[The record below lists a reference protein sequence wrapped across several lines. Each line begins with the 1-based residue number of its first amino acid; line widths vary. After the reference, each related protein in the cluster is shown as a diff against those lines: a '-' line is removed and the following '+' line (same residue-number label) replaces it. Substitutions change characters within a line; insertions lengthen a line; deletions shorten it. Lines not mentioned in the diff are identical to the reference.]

1 MPRPSSPP
9 RPVIARTAFQGAFR
23 SRDPARRGGT
33 TRSAVLSPRSARF
46 FFFFFPGRELNRGVG
61 SALSASPSVPRLTDD
76 PPRSPHARPNT
87 DSYRVRRLSDDKV
100 YALKETN
107 VRNLSQQERQEA
119 VNEIRLLASVQQNAA
134 ISGFHE
140 AFIDGNR
147 LCIVMEYAPF
157 GDLSRALRKRQAQRK
172 LLPEDLIWS
181 YFIQI
186 ARGLQALHAQK
197 ILHRDVKTANVLR
210 MSGEI
215 VKLGDLGVAKLMKGA
230 MTNTQIGTPHY
241 MPPEVWR
248 NRPYTFN
255 SDVWALGCVLFEMC
269 TFAVPFEARSM
280 EELRFKVMKGK
291 FPALPAVYSSDMQK
305 MVRWLMIAEP
315 SQRPDV
321 DAVLDHP
328 SVRRRAH
335 LAPEPEPLVPEDNA
349 RVSEELRGAPRGA
362 GGAADQPGSA
372 VTLGTIKVP
381 KNLKMLKK
389 RLPAPSYPSDHEK
402 AAKERAA
409 AAERAEKEQRLA
421 QARGR
426 ALSAAAAADK
436 DNEQEKT
443 AKELSKEPNV
453 VELKAANASAAQA
466 PAAPAA
472 RARNALAP
480 PALARGAPSAAA
492 NAAPSRAVALREAR
506 MGKQSGD
513 AKPAGFRHGIARPS
527 AKVVVDVADVPPLHR
542 PDNREN
548 NLGNGYRQRLGGGV
562 RENQVVNSGNSE
574 PQERRNASADFP
586 GGARERALAAA
597 ERARAERE
605 RASGIREMRA
615 EMHRE
620 RAGAHPSHVAAN
632 GRQGGENEKKSA
644 SEYAA
649 APSRIKLPLIS
660 GNGAVVARRDPSLVP
675 GYAPAA
681 PLPGGRAAGL
691 AGARPPPFGV
701 PLAGAGAK
709 ADEENARTESE
720 NGKMGAA
727 AMPGNEKRRVGLS
740 NLSNLGDGAK
750 RGAPRPAARRPAPMA
765 RNFYF

>member
-1 MPRPSSPP
+1 M
-9 RPVIARTAFQGAFR
+9 
-23 SRDPARRGGT
+23 
-33 TRSAVLSPRSARF
+33 
-46 FFFFFPGRELNRGVG
+46 
-61 SALSASPSVPRLTDD
+61 
-76 PPRSPHARPNT
+76 
-87 DSYRVRRLSDDKV
+87 

-335 LAPEPEPLVPEDNA
+335 LAPEPEPLVPEADA
-349 RVSEELRGAPRGA
+349 RASEEQRGAPRGA
-362 GGAADQPGSA
+362 AGAADQPGSA

-409 AAERAEKEQRLA
+409 AAERADKEARLA
-421 QARGR
+421 AARGR
-426 ALSAAAAADK
+426 ALSAAAADK
-436 DNEQEKT
+436 EHDGAELSK
-443 AKELSKEPNV
+443 KELSKEPNSAK
-453 VELKAANASAAQA
+453 EPNSTREPANAPVPAQA
-466 PAAPAA
+466 PAAVSSA

-480 PALARGAPSAAA
+480 PAQASRGAPSAAA
-492 NAAPSRAVALREAR
+492 NAAASRAAALRA
-506 MGKQSGD
+506 KLD
-513 AKPAGFRHGIARPS
+513 AKPAGLGLNNRHGIARPS
-527 AKVVVDVADVPPLHR
+527 HRSAVVDVADVPPLHR

-548 NLGNGYRQRLGGGV
+548 NLGNGYRQRLGGGGGVRENV
-562 RENQVVNSGNSE
+562 RENQVVNGAGNSE
-574 PQERRNASADFP
+574 PRERRNPSADFP

>member
-1 MPRPSSPP
+1 M
-9 RPVIARTAFQGAFR
+9 
-23 SRDPARRGGT
+23 
-33 TRSAVLSPRSARF
+33 
-46 FFFFFPGRELNRGVG
+46 
-61 SALSASPSVPRLTDD
+61 
-76 PPRSPHARPNT
+76 
-87 DSYRVRRLSDDKV
+87 

-335 LAPEPEPLVPEDNA
+335 LAPEPEPLVPEADA
-349 RVSEELRGAPRGA
+349 RVSEEQRGAPRGA

-409 AAERAEKEQRLA
+409 AAERAEKEA
-421 QARGR
+421 KMAAARGR
-426 ALSAAAAADK
+426 AFSAAAAAEK
-436 DNEQEKT
+436 DDEQERPT

-453 VELKAANASAAQA
+453 VEVKAAANELKAAQA
-466 PAAPAA
+466 PAVPAA
-472 RARNALAP
+472 RARNALAAQHWAHVRTR
-480 PALARGAPSAAA
+480 PASHA
-492 NAAPSRAVALREAR
+492 
-506 MGKQSGD
+506 SGD
-513 AKPAGFRHGIARPS
+513 SI
-527 AKVVVDVADVPPLHR
+527 VT
-542 PDNREN
+542 
-548 NLGNGYRQRLGGGV
+548 
-562 RENQVVNSGNSE
+562 
-574 PQERRNASADFP
+574 
-586 GGARERALAAA
+586 
-597 ERARAERE
+597 
-605 RASGIREMRA
+605 
-615 EMHRE
+615 
-620 RAGAHPSHVAAN
+620 
-632 GRQGGENEKKSA
+632 
-644 SEYAA
+644 
-649 APSRIKLPLIS
+649 SR
-660 GNGAVVARRDPSLVP
+660 
-675 GYAPAA
+675 
-681 PLPGGRAAGL
+681 
-691 AGARPPPFGV
+691 
-701 PLAGAGAK
+701 
-709 ADEENARTESE
+709 
-720 NGKMGAA
+720 
-727 AMPGNEKRRVGLS
+727 RRVSL
-740 NLSNLGDGAK
+740 
-750 RGAPRPAARRPAPMA
+750 
-765 RNFYF
+765 

>member
-1 MPRPSSPP
+1 
-9 RPVIARTAFQGAFR
+9 
-23 SRDPARRGGT
+23 
-33 TRSAVLSPRSARF
+33 
-46 FFFFFPGRELNRGVG
+46 
-61 SALSASPSVPRLTDD
+61 
-76 PPRSPHARPNT
+76 
-87 DSYRVRRLSDDKV
+87 
-100 YALKETN
+100 
-107 VRNLSQQERQEA
+107 
-119 VNEIRLLASVQQNAA
+119 
-134 ISGFHE
+134 
-140 AFIDGNR
+140 
-147 LCIVMEYAPF
+147 
-157 GDLSRALRKRQAQRK
+157 
-172 LLPEDLIWS
+172 
-181 YFIQI
+181 
-186 ARGLQALHAQK
+186 
-197 ILHRDVKTANVLR
+197 
-210 MSGEI
+210 
-215 VKLGDLGVAKLMKGA
+215 
-230 MTNTQIGTPHY
+230 
-241 MPPEVWR
+241 
-248 NRPYTFN
+248 
-255 SDVWALGCVLFEMC
+255 
-269 TFAVPFEARSM
+269 M

-480 PALARGAPSAAA
+480 PARARGAPSAAA

-586 GGARERALAAA
+586 GGARERA
-597 ERARAERE
+597 RPPRSARAERE

-681 PLPGGRAAGL
+681 ASARRESRRARGGQ
-691 AGARPPPFGV
+691 
-701 PLAGAGAK
+701 
-709 ADEENARTESE
+709 
-720 NGKMGAA
+720 AA
-727 AMPGNEKRRVGLS
+727 AVRRS
-740 NLSNLGDGAK
+740 A
-750 RGAPRPAARRPAPMA
+750 RGRGREGG
-765 RNFYF
+765 

>member
-1 MPRPSSPP
+1 M
-9 RPVIARTAFQGAFR
+9 
-23 SRDPARRGGT
+23 
-33 TRSAVLSPRSARF
+33 
-46 FFFFFPGRELNRGVG
+46 
-61 SALSASPSVPRLTDD
+61 
-76 PPRSPHARPNT
+76 
-87 DSYRVRRLSDDKV
+87 
-100 YALKETN
+100 
-107 VRNLSQQERQEA
+107 RNLSQQERQEA

-349 RVSEELRGAPRGA
+349 RLRGAERR
-362 GGAADQPGSA
+362 AARRRRRRDQPGSA

-402 AAKERAA
+402 AARA
-409 AAERAEKEQRLA
+409 RRRR
-421 QARGR
+421 ARGEGAKAGAGAGAR
-426 ALSAAAAADK
+426 RAAAADK

-480 PALARGAPSAAA
+480 RAARAARPAAA

-513 AKPAGFRHGIARPS
+513 AKPAVSARIARPS
-527 AKVVVDVADVPPLHR
+527 AKVVGTWRTFRRCTDPTTARTTWATGNAAPGRR
-542 PDNREN
+542 P
-548 NLGNGYRQRLGGGV
+548 G
-562 RENQVVNSGNSE
+562 NQVANSGNSE
-574 PQERRNASADFP
+574 PQERRNASRFS
-586 GGARERALAAA
+586 GARASAPWPPRSARAPSASARPEFA
-597 ERARAERE
+597 RCARGDAPSARART
-605 RASGIREMRA
+605 
-615 EMHRE
+615 
-620 RAGAHPSHVAAN
+620 P
-632 GRQGGENEKKSA
+632 
-644 SEYAA
+644 
-649 APSRIKLPLIS
+649 
-660 GNGAVVARRDPSLVP
+660 
-675 GYAPAA
+675 
-681 PLPGGRAAGL
+681 
-691 AGARPPPFGV
+691 
-701 PLAGAGAK
+701 
-709 ADEENARTESE
+709 RT
-720 NGKMGAA
+720 
-727 AMPGNEKRRVGLS
+727 
-740 NLSNLGDGAK
+740 
-750 RGAPRPAARRPAPMA
+750 
-765 RNFYF
+765 

>member
-1 MPRPSSPP
+1 M
-9 RPVIARTAFQGAFR
+9 
-23 SRDPARRGGT
+23 
-33 TRSAVLSPRSARF
+33 
-46 FFFFFPGRELNRGVG
+46 
-61 SALSASPSVPRLTDD
+61 
-76 PPRSPHARPNT
+76 
-87 DSYRVRRLSDDKV
+87 

-349 RVSEELRGAPRGA
+349 RVSEEQRGAPRGA

-426 ALSAAAAADK
+426 ALSAAAAAEK

-453 VELKAANASAAQA
+453 VELKAAANASAAQA

-480 PALARGAPSAAA
+480 PARARGAPSAAA
-492 NAAPSRAVALREAR
+492 NARRRAPSR
-506 MGKQSGD
+506 S
-513 AKPAGFRHGIARPS
+513 AKPVWANSQVTRSPRVSGTASLGRPRRLSWTWRTFRRCTDPTTARTTWATGTGSVWAGASAKTKSSTRATRSRRSAETRAPISPGARASAPWPPRSARAPSASARPEFARCARRCTGS
-527 AKVVVDVADVPPLHR
+527 A
-542 PDNREN
+542 
-548 NLGNGYRQRLGGGV
+548 
-562 RENQVVNSGNSE
+562 
-574 PQERRNASADFP
+574 
-586 GGARERALAAA
+586 
-597 ERARAERE
+597 RART
-605 RASGIREMRA
+605 
-615 EMHRE
+615 
-620 RAGAHPSHVAAN
+620 P
-632 GRQGGENEKKSA
+632 
-644 SEYAA
+644 
-649 APSRIKLPLIS
+649 
-660 GNGAVVARRDPSLVP
+660 
-675 GYAPAA
+675 
-681 PLPGGRAAGL
+681 
-691 AGARPPPFGV
+691 
-701 PLAGAGAK
+701 
-709 ADEENARTESE
+709 RT
-720 NGKMGAA
+720 
-727 AMPGNEKRRVGLS
+727 
-740 NLSNLGDGAK
+740 
-750 RGAPRPAARRPAPMA
+750 
-765 RNFYF
+765 

>member
-1 MPRPSSPP
+1 M
-9 RPVIARTAFQGAFR
+9 
-23 SRDPARRGGT
+23 
-33 TRSAVLSPRSARF
+33 
-46 FFFFFPGRELNRGVG
+46 
-61 SALSASPSVPRLTDD
+61 
-76 PPRSPHARPNT
+76 
-87 DSYRVRRLSDDKV
+87 

-269 TFAVPFEARSM
+269 TFSVPFEARSM

-315 SQRPDV
+315 SQRPDI

-335 LAPEPEPLVPEDNA
+335 LAPEPEPLVPEEPA
-349 RVSEELRGAPRGA
+349 LRGV
-362 GGAADQPGSA
+362 GAAGPSANGTADGTATA

-409 AAERAEKEQRLA
+409 AAERAEKEARLA
-421 QARGR
+421 AARGR
-426 ALSAAAAADK
+426 VLPAAAGD
-436 DNEQEKT
+436 
-443 AKELSKEPNV
+443 KEPKEPEQDSTKDQSQQKEPTNESRNAHAGLAPANV
-453 VELKAANASAAQA
+453 PANA

-472 RARNALAP
+472 ARVRNAMAP
-480 PALARGAPSAAA
+480 PAVARAAPSAA
-492 NAAPSRAVALREAR
+492 NAAASRAAALRAR
-506 MGKQSGD
+506 DPKLAGLAG
-513 AKPAGFRHGIARPS
+513 AKPY
-527 AKVVVDVADVPPLHR
+527 AKPIVDVADVPPLHR

-548 NLGNGYRQRLGGGV
+548 NLGNGYRQRLGGDV
-562 RENQVVNSGNSE
+562 RDRSAVNGA
-574 PQERRNASADFP
+574 PVDRRNEHVVVAP
-586 GGARERALAAA
+586 GGARDRAVAAA

-605 RASGIREMRA
+605 RVSGIREMRA

-620 RAGAHPSHVAAN
+620 RAQPGAHPPSGV
-632 GRQGGENEKKSA
+632 EKRSA
-644 SEYAA
+644 SDYAA
-649 APSRIKLPLIS
+649 APSRVKLPLIS
-660 GNGAVVARRDPSLVP
+660 GNGAVVGRRDGVP

-681 PLPGGRAAGL
+681 PLPGGRAAVSA
-691 AGARPPPFGV
+691 AGAKPFGV
-701 PLAGAGAK
+701 YAAPGAK
-709 ADEENARTESE
+709 AEEENAGAHE
-720 NGKMGAA
+720 NGKNGVGANNA

-740 NLSNLGDGAK
+740 NLSNLGDGGK
-750 RGAPRPAARRPAPMA
+750 RGAPRPARRPAPMA

>member
-1 MPRPSSPP
+1 M
-9 RPVIARTAFQGAFR
+9 
-23 SRDPARRGGT
+23 
-33 TRSAVLSPRSARF
+33 
-46 FFFFFPGRELNRGVG
+46 
-61 SALSASPSVPRLTDD
+61 
-76 PPRSPHARPNT
+76 
-87 DSYRVRRLSDDKV
+87 

-269 TFAVPFEARSM
+269 TFSVPFEARSM

-315 SQRPDV
+315 SQRPDI

-335 LAPEPEPLVPEDNA
+335 LAPEPEPLVPEEPA
-349 RVSEELRGAPRGA
+349 LRGVGA
-362 GGAADQPGSA
+362 AGPGAAGPGAADQATA

-409 AAERAEKEQRLA
+409 AAERAEKEARLA
-421 QARGR
+421 AARGR
-426 ALSAAAAADK
+426 VLPAAAGDK
-436 DNEQEKT
+436 EPKEPEHDSTKEP
-443 AKELSKEPNV
+443 AKEPTNESR
-453 VELKAANASAAQA
+453 NAHAGLA
-466 PAAPAA
+466 PAAPGPAAQAAPAAA
-472 RARNALAP
+472 RVRNAMAAP
-480 PALARGAPSAAA
+480 AITRAAPSAVA
-492 NAAPSRAVALREAR
+492 SRAAALRAR
-506 MGKQSGD
+506 DPKLAGLAG
-513 AKPAGFRHGIARPS
+513 AKPY
-527 AKVVVDVADVPPLHR
+527 AKPIVDVADVPPLHR

-548 NLGNGYRQRLGGGV
+548 NLGNGYRQRLGGDV
-562 RENQVVNSGNSE
+562 RDRSAVNGA
-574 PQERRNASADFP
+574 PVDRRNEHVVVAP
-586 GGARERALAAA
+586 GGARDRAVAAA

-620 RAGAHPSHVAAN
+620 RAQPGAHPPSGV
-632 GRQGGENEKKSA
+632 EKRSA
-644 SEYAA
+644 SDYAA
-649 APSRIKLPLIS
+649 APSRVKLPLIS
-660 GNGAVVARRDPSLVP
+660 GNGAVVGRRDGVS

-681 PLPGGRAAGL
+681 PLPGGRAAGSA
-691 AGARPPPFGV
+691 AGAKPFGV
-701 PLAGAGAK
+701 YAAPGAKAEEENAGAK
-709 ADEENARTESE
+709 NE
-720 NGKMGAA
+720 NGKNGVGA

-740 NLSNLGDGAK
+740 NLSNLGDGGK
-750 RGAPRPAARRPAPMA
+750 RGAPRPARRPAPMA